1 MFARGAGKPQVTD
14 VAINKVVQS
23 SVDMVGTQFNT
34 NGIDL
39 TTNLAE
45 ELPLISANAF
55 SLEEVL
61 FNLLSNARD
70 AVADLPREKAVRVS
84 TEPSDL
90 DGISGIRVTVGDSG
104 TGIEEA
110 DLGRVLESPLE
121 IEQ

>member
-45 ELPLISANAF
+45 ELPLISAKGL
-55 SLEEVL
+55 SGLEGE
-61 FNLLSNARD
+61 
-70 AVADLPREKAVRVS
+70 
-84 TEPSDL
+84 SD
-90 DGISGIRVTVGDSG
+90 I
-104 TGIEEA
+104 
-110 DLGRVLESPLE
+110 
-121 IEQ
+121 